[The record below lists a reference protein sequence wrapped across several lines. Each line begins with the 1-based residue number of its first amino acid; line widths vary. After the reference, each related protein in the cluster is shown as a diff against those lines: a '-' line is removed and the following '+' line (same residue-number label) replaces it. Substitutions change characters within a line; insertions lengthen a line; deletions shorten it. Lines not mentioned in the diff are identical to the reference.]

1 MKAKITMNQPKPVTP
16 LIGAYAIAHANVVH
30 GKKKKPIRP
39 HQNESNAM
47 LIRSVKSQMKKMASR
62 GEMNE
67 AKATM
72 HPHMDDERNRD
83 SAGALEVESVLEVGP
98 AVVR

>member
-1 MKAKITMNQPKPVTP
+1 
-16 LIGAYAIAHANVVH
+16 
-30 GKKKKPIRP
+30 
-39 HQNESNAM
+39 M

-83 SAGALEVESVLEVGP
+83 PAGALEVESVLEVGP